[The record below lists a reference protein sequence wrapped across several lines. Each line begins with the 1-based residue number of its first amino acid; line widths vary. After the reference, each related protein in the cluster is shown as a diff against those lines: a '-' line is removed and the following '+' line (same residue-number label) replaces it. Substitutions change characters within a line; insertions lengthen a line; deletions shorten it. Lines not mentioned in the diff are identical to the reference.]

1 MSAFNG
7 SPTQDPTGDDGLAT
21 EGGLRAPPGLG
32 FWGKV
37 WWWFHFLILVKIAR
51 LRFVAVLFAIGAVIV
66 YWDTLKACYD
76 KYTRPAHAPVA
87 VAGDV
92 EYFCPMHPQIVR
104 DNLRDKCPIC
114 FMPLSKRKKGEGHDE
129 PLPPGTVSRVQLSPY
144 RVVLAGIQT
153 AEVGYRRLTKEVT
166 TVGSVEFDERKLSR
180 ITVRAGGKSR
190 IDKLY
195 VNVTGQAVRAGDPL
209 ALVYNAELATTA
221 QILIDA
227 QQSNNPDWQ
236 RSAADRLRL
245 WGIDD
250 AQIAEIRRTRT
261 PVRHL
266 TVRSPMSGQVIRKYQ
281 VEGEYVEEGA
291 RLYDVADLSTVWVEA
306 QVYEPQIAHLREG
319 LPVSAAT
326 VVYPDREFAGRVALI
341 QTHLDA
347 ASRTLRVRFDLDN
360 PRLELRPGMYAT
372 VRLQVPVAELGQFTR
387 AAADVWRDRTAV
399 DLAAHALANPSG
411 FGGGVPGVAPLVE
424 SAVDLAR
431 LHGGL
436 VLAVPEGAV
445 IDTGSRKVVYREAAP
460 GVYEGVEVQLGP
472 RTDLYYP
479 VVRGLAAGERVV
491 AAGSFLID
499 AETRLNPAAGSIYFG
514 GSGGS
519 KGGPPAA
526 TARPSMAGD
535 EDAEVRA
542 ALAKLPPE
550 DRRQAEGQ
558 GYCPVLGTRLG
569 GMGTPVKVALQG
581 RAVFLC
587 CKGCEAKA
595 RASEGQTLDKVEQL
609 KRTKATPV
617 QPPRG
622 VGADAGPSASR
633 SPEEDADIRA
643 ALAELAPEDRRRA
656 EAQRFC
662 PVQGENRLGTM
673 GPPVKVVVKGQPVF
687 LCCKGCRPKAL
698 ADPDGTLDKA
708 EKLRHGAAH

>member
-1 MSAFNG
+1 MTAFNG
-7 SPTQDPTGDDGLAT
+7 APEQSPFPDGGLAT

-32 FWGKV
+32 FWGKLG
-37 WWWFHFLILVKIAR
+37 WWFHFLILVKIAR

-66 YWDTLKACYD
+66 YWDTLKAYYD
-76 KYTRPAHAPVA
+76 RYTRPAHAQAA

-104 DNLRDKCPIC
+104 DSPRDKCPIC

-153 AEVGYRRLTKEVT
+153 AEIGYRRLTKDVT
-166 TVGSVEFDERKLSR
+166 TVGSVEFDERRLSR

-190 IDKLY
+190 IDKLFA
-195 VNVTGQAVRAGDPL
+195 NVTGQAVRQGDPL
-209 ALVYNAELATTA
+209 ALVYSPELATTA
-221 QILIDA
+221 QNLIDA
-227 QQSNNPDWQ
+227 QQGGNPDLQ
-236 RSAADRLRL
+236 RIAADRLRL

-250 AQIAEIRRTRT
+250 GQVEAIRRTRK
-261 PVRHL
+261 PVTHL
-266 TVRSPMSGQVIRKYQ
+266 TVRSPIAGQVIRKYQ

-306 QVYEPQIAHLREG
+306 QVYETQIALLREG
-319 LPVSAAT
+319 LPVSAST
-326 VVYPDREFAGRVALI
+326 VAYPDREFAGRVALI
-341 QTHLDA
+341 QPHLDA

-372 VRLQVPVAELGQFTR
+372 VKLQVPVAELDQFTR
-387 AAADVWRDRTAV
+387 AAAETWRDRTAV
-399 DLAAHALANPSG
+399 DLAAHALAGPSG
-411 FGGGVPGVAPLVE
+411 FGGVPGVGPLVE
-424 SAVDLAR
+424 SAADLAR

-472 RTDLYYP
+472 RSDLYYP

-514 GSGGS
+514 GSGT
-519 KGGPPAA
+519 KGGPSAV
-526 TARPSMAGD
+526 TARPSMAGN
-535 EDAEVRA
+535 EDAA
-542 ALAKLPPE
+542 AKTALAKLSPD
-550 DRRQAEGQ
+550 DRLLAEEQ
-558 GYCPVLGTRLG
+558 RFCPVLGTRLG
-569 GMGTPVKVALQG
+569 AMGPPVKLTLRG
-581 RAVFLC
+581 RPVLLC
-587 CKGCEAKA
+587 CPGCVEKA
-595 RASEGQTLDKVEQL
+595 RADDGKTLDKVEQI
-609 KRTKATPV
+609 RRGNAR
-617 QPPRG
+617 PP
-622 VGADAGPSASR
+622 AGGPKSDPSPLPQDEAN
-633 SPEEDADIRA
+633 IRA
-643 ALAELAPEDRRRA
+643 GLAQLSPEDRVRA

-662 PVQGENRLGTM
+662 PILEDNRLGLM
-673 GPPVKVVVKGQPVF
+673 GPPVKVTVKGRPVF
-687 LCCKGCRPKAL
+687 LCCKGCREKAL
-698 ADPDGTLDKA
+698 ADPDKTLEKADK
-708 EKLRHGAAH
+708 HAAAGHPGH